1 MYKNSGIYATKVTV
15 EDGVKQEKFELMT
28 DTYTKESAKEAFMRY
43 IDDKL
48 MEDGVTVS
56 CTEPFEVK
64 ESHIGRMVVDKL
76 NSHLVDVS
84 INNKFSAEYLR
95 TLNVLVKCVM
105 NVNSHEVERVYG
117 EVSEKDSLERALR
130 ASLKLLSESR

>member
-56 CTEPFEVK
+56 CTEPFEIK